1 MNQIHKLLIGTA
13 LSAVTAA
20 ALAQTPGLQA
30 PQSQPGMGLQSP
42 QGAPGAP
49 AAAGVD
55 TPRET
60 PDVAGL
66 RGTPPAPHNLTAPGP
81 TDPLVQ
87 KRDEDARA
95 NAQYRQDKKSAKASY
110 KSQVKS
116 AKVLRKTD
124 REAAN
129 DQMKA
134 EMHGVP
140 AQGPG
145 AQQP

>member
-13 LSAVTAA
+13 LSTLTVAA
-20 ALAQTPGLQA
+20 FAQTPGGMQA
-30 PQSQPGMGLQSP
+30 PQSQPGVGMQSP
-42 QGAPGAP
+42 QGAP

-55 TPRET
+55 TPRQT
-60 PDVAGL
+60 PDIAGL
-66 RGTPPAPHNLTAPGP
+66 RGEPPAPRNLTAPGP

-87 KRDEDARA
+87 KRNEDVRA
-95 NAQYRQDKKSAKASY
+95 NAQYRQDKKSAKTSY

-116 AKVLRKTD
+116 AKTLRKTD

-129 DQMKA
+129 DQMK
-134 EMHGVP
+134 EQMHGVP
-140 AQGPG
+140 AQGGG